1 MSTCGAM
8 DERHVPLIDYSQS
21 DEEAAQQ
28 LYKALSTV
36 GFACFTNT
44 GLWDLVSQLSIAVV
58 KLDGFGK
65 YRLFLSSQVLDLVI
79 SFPKT
84 VIHYE
89 IKSSCISMLNWLIV
103 RL

>member
-1 MSTCGAM
+1 MS
-8 DERHVPLIDYSQS
+8 ESFVPTIDFTKPEQEVA
-21 DEEAAQQ
+21 EE
-28 LYKALSTV
+28 LYAALSTV

-44 GLWDLVSQLSIAVV
+44 GLWDLVSQLSIAVI

-65 YRLFLSSQVLDLVI
+65 YKLFLSSQVLDLVI